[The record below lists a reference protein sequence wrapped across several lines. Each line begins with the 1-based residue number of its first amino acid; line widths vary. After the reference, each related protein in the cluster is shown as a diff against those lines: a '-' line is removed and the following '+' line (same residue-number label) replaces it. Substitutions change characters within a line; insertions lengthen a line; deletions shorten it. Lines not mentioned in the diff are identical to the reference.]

1 MAAPATD
8 PFWDDPRIG
17 ALIDLALAEDIGPG
31 DRTSEALVP
40 AGTPAR
46 GRLAAKERLV
56 VCGLPLL
63 HRIFRPRDS
72 ADLGT
77 VRVTLHAAEGA
88 TAVAGERLATL
99 EGDARA
105 LHAGERVSL
114 NLLQHLCGIATLTRA
129 CVDRVRGT
137 QLVVRDTRKTLPG
150 MRPLA
155 KYAVRTGG
163 GVNHRLGLDDAILI
177 KDNHLTLR
185 GGDVREAVRVARAAS
200 PGLPVEVECRTLSE
214 VAEAVAAAPDL
225 ILLDNMTT
233 ADLERAVRAVAGLV
247 PLEVSGGVTIDRLPE
262 IARTGVQ
269 LVAVGAL
276 THSAPAV
283 DLNLKI
289 EPLP

>member
-1 MAAPATD
+1 MADPATD
-8 PFWDDPRIG
+8 PFWDDPRTA
-17 ALIDLALAEDIGPG
+17 ALIDLALAEDLGAG

-40 AGTPAR
+40 PGTPAR

-63 HRIFRPRDS
+63 HRVFGG
-72 ADLGT
+72 LGA

-105 LHAGERVSL
+105 LLAGERLSL

-150 MRPLA
+150 FRLLA

-163 GVNHRLGLDDAILI
+163 GTNHRLALDDAILI
-177 KDNHLTLR
+177 KDNHLALC
-185 GGDVREAVRVARAAS
+185 GGDIGAAVRAARVAW
-200 PGLPVEVECRTLSE
+200 PTLPLEVECKTLAE
-214 VAEAVAAAPDL
+214 VDAALRAAPDL
-225 ILLDNMTT
+225 ILIDNMSL
-233 ADLERAVRAVAGLV
+233 ADIWAAVQLV
-247 PLEVSGGVTIDRLPE
+247 GGRIPLEASGGVHPEDLPE
-262 IARTGVQ
+262 VAATGVAF
-269 LVAVGAL
+269 VALGAI
-276 THSAPAV
+276 THSAPAA
-283 DLNLKI
+283 DLHLKI
-289 EPLP
+289 EPLV